1 MERTEDFSM
10 TDHYFGLYLQ
20 DDFKVSS
27 KLTLNVGLRYEYETP
42 LVERADRLV
51 AGFAFDESNPIE
63 AAARANYA
71 LAPIPELPVDQFHAR
86 GGLLW
91 VNEDG
96 RGRSPFEGEKNNVMP
111 RVGVAYQLA
120 RNTVLRGGYGMFFD
134 TIGVNATRAIQTG
147 FSQTT
152 PIQASLDNGFTF
164 VATTANPYPSGLL
177 PPRGSSG
184 GLTTNLGQALE
195 FYEPARKHPYSQRW
209 SAGVQQLLPWQF
221 VGEATYVGSRGT
233 NLPVVR
239 DINALPLQYLS
250 TSATRDQAT
259 INFLSA
265 TFPNPFFGT
274 NPIYGSVISRADLLK
289 PYPQFGSI
297 QVAEPIGYSW
307 YHALQTRIERRMAN
321 GFTFQ
326 LGYTW
331 SKLME
336 ATQYLNAADAAPY
349 ESLGPLDRTH
359 RLTMS
364 GILEVPVGRGRRFGA
379 SLPSVVDLFV
389 GGWQLGGV
397 VVRQSGAPLEFGNAI
412 FTGDLKD
419 IPLPKDERNVDRWFN
434 TEAGFNR
441 NSAQQLSANVRTF
454 PLRFGNVRGDGRAT
468 WDFSAIKNVRL
479 AGTTLQFRAEV
490 YNLMNH
496 PNFNNPNTSP
506 TSTAFGRI
514 TSAGDARNWQFSLK
528 LKF

>member
-1 MERTEDFSM
+1 
-10 TDHYFGLYLQ
+10 
-20 DDFKVSS
+20 
-27 KLTLNVGLRYEYETP
+27 
-42 LVERADRLV
+42 
-51 AGFAFDESNPIE
+51 
-63 AAARANYA
+63 
-71 LAPIPELPVDQFHAR
+71 
-86 GGLLW
+86 
-91 VNEDG
+91 
-96 RGRSPFEGEKNNVMP
+96 
-111 RVGVAYQLA
+111 
-120 RNTVLRGGYGMFFD
+120 
-134 TIGVNATRAIQTG
+134 
-147 FSQTT
+147 
-152 PIQASLDNGFTF
+152 
-164 VATTANPYPSGLL
+164 
-177 PPRGSSG
+177 
-184 GLTTNLGQALE
+184 
-195 FYEPARKHPYSQRW
+195 
-209 SAGVQQLLPWQF
+209 VQQLLPWQF

-233 NLPVVR
+233 NLAVVR

-274 NPIYGSVISRADLLK
+274 NPIYVSVISRADLLK
-289 PYPQFGSI
+289 PYPHFGSI
-297 QVAEPIGYSW
+297 LVAEPIGYSW
-307 YHALQTRIERRMAN
+307 YHALQTRIERRMAS

-326 LGYTW
+326 LGYTF

-336 ATQYLNAADAAPY
+336 ATQYLNAADPAPY

-364 GILEVPVGRGRRFGA
+364 GILEIPVGRDRRFGA

-397 VVRQSGAPLEFGNAI
+397 VVRQSGAPLEFGNAL
-412 FTGDLKD
+412 FTGNLDD
-419 IPLPKDERNVDRWFN
+419 IPLSKGERDVDRWFN

-441 NSAQQLSANVRTF
+441 NSAQQLSSNVRTF
-454 PLRFGNVRGDGRAT
+454 PLRFGNVRSDGRAT
-468 WDFSAIKNVRL
+468 WDFSAIKNVRM

-490 YNLMNH
+490 YNAMNH
-496 PNFNNPNTSP
+496 ANFNNPNTSP